1 MTNST
6 AKREGKPNVETAFNV
21 HQVSQILEKTKS
33 YSDQV
38 VRRKEK
44 IFLAIVAFL
53 VLGFIL
59 GFSIFAASFNNYKE
73 AVREEIA
80 AMKQKDFSI
89 EASVEEING
98 KIDGAFDE
106 IKKSLSEISDK
117 TPTVLTEENEVLTGL
132 LLPQLDT
139 SFKSYMDYRTI
150 TCVSSDQYA
159 LQRQAY
165 TDEFG
170 LRKIDEYYCVAL
182 GTYYSSK
189 CGETF
194 KICTDSGNEFLVI
207 VADVKDDRH
216 TDESNMYVPLPNGNA
231 NVIEF
236 VVDTPAMSNRVALL
250 GDISGY
256 EQFSGNIVKIERV

>member
-6 AKREGKPNVETAFNV
+6 AKRDGKPNVETAFSV
-21 HQVSQILEKTKS
+21 RQVSQMLEKTKS
-33 YSDQV
+33 YADQA

-44 IFLAIVAFL
+44 LFLAIAALL
-53 VLGFIL
+53 VLGFAL
-59 GFSIFAASFNNYKE
+59 SFSVFVVSFNDYKA
-73 AVREEIA
+73 AVREEIE
-80 AMKQKDFSI
+80 AMKQKDFSL
-89 EASVEEING
+89 EASVEETNG
-98 KIDGAFDE
+98 KIDRAFEE

-117 TPTVLTEENEVLTGL
+117 ISQISTEEKEALTGF

-165 TDEFG
+165 TDELG
-170 LRKIDEYYCVAL
+170 LRKIDDYYCVAL

-189 CGETF
+189 CGDTF
-194 KICTDSGNEFLVI
+194 KICTDNGNEFLVI

-216 TDESNMYVPLPNGNA
+216 TDDSNMYVPLPNGNA